1 MAGSLGRRMN
11 DRQLFNCLPHRSA
24 CWFIGFVPDA
34 ADPDVTHAN
43 LNRDEAIVGR
53 GPRCSLCRKGGPVW
67 GLSPIPRSILSVR
80 GANAPGHVGQ
90 KSGSDHL
97 GHLRGLAGR
106 VGFKIS
112 SRLLKEAGEHLGYP
126 RSDAGDR
133 SRKPEELRAA
143 AEQHIVTASG
153 KAIVGAD
160 DKAGGAV
167 IMATAPGPRQFRR
180 RLRGAG
186 GGRRPPG

>member
-1 MAGSLGRRMN
+1 MRQATLAKKVDPIILATCAGSQCGM
-11 DRQLFNCLPHRSA
+11 
-24 CWFIGFVPDA
+24 
-34 ADPDVTHAN
+34 
-43 LNRDEAIVGR
+43 
-53 GPRCSLCRKGGPVW
+53 RK
-67 GLSPIPRSILSVR
+67 
-80 GANAPGHVGQ
+80 
-90 KSGSDHL
+90 
-97 GHLRGLAGR
+97 

-153 KAIVGAD
+153 KTIVGAD